1 LPEVYEPWES
11 PLSQNLMTGV
21 SNNGGRGTPGFNDPC
36 CYVGELKMNGEIWNK
51 RGTPSEYPYVG
62 MTYRLTE
69 HWQAGQMTRNHPW
82 LVELQPQP
90 IAELGKELA
99 ADKGI
104 KSGDIVRVSTA
115 RGSIDAVAIVTGR
128 FQRLTIGGKQ
138 VDHVGVP
145 WHWGY
150 TGLSK
155 GISPNGSSGNVLT
168 PHVGDANTTIPE
180 YKTFL
185 CNIDKV

>member
-1 LPEVYEPWES
+1 MNE
-11 PLSQNLMTGV
+11 
-21 SNNGGRGTPGFNDPC
+21 RGTSD
-36 CYVGELKMNGEIWNK
+36 
-51 RGTPSEYPYVG
+51 EYPCVG
-62 MTYRLTE
+62 TTYRLTE

-82 LVELQPQP
+82 LIELQPQP
-90 IAELGKELA
+90 IAEMGEELA
-99 ADKGI
+99 RDRGI
-104 KSGDIVRVSTA
+104 ENGDIVEVHTA
-115 RGSIDAVAIVTGR
+115 RGSIKAVAIVTKR
-128 FQRLTIGGKQ
+128 FKRLAIGGKE

-150 TGLSK
+150 KGRSI

-185 CNIDKV
+185 CDVRKA

>member
-1 LPEVYEPWES
+1 MEK
-11 PLSQNLMTGV
+11 NLLTGV
-21 SNNGGRGTPGFNDPC
+21 PNGTNGRGTPGFNDPC
-36 CYVGELKMNGEIWNK
+36 CYVGELGGMNE
-51 RGTPSEYPYVG
+51 RGTPAEFPCVG
-62 MTYRLTE
+62 TTYRLTE

-82 LVELQPQP
+82 LIELQPQP
-90 IAELGKELA
+90 IAELGEELA
-99 ADKGI
+99 RDEGI

-115 RGSIDAVAIVTGR
+115 RGSIDAVAIVTPR
-128 FQRLTIGGKQ
+128 FRRLRVGGKD

-150 TGLSK
+150 VGLST

-185 CNIDKV
+185 CRIEKV

>member
-1 LPEVYEPWES
+1 
-11 PLSQNLMTGV
+11 MTGV
-21 SNNGGRGTPGFNDPC
+21 SDTKARGTPGFNDPC
-36 CYVGELKMNGEIWNK
+36 CYVGDLDGMNQ
-51 RGTPSEYPYVG
+51 RGTSDTYPCVG

-82 LVELQPQP
+82 LIELQPQP
-90 IAELGKELA
+90 IAELGEELA
-99 ADKGI
+99 SDMGI
-104 KSGDIVRVSTA
+104 DNGDIVEVSTA
-115 RGSIDAVAIVTGR
+115 RGSIKAVAIVTKR
-128 FQRLTIGGKQ
+128 FRRLRIGNKDVDQ
-138 VDHVGVP
+138 VGIP

-155 GISPNGSSGNVLT
+155 GISPNGSSGNILT

-185 CNIDKV
+185 CNVRRA